1 MEPAAAV
8 SVPLTAPKP
17 PKSTLVMERFMAL
30 HIKMERMKPENP
42 SSVPAMIKTL
52 LERTKPVAAE
62 DSPAYEFSRDIT
74 TGMSADPIGIT
85 SSTPKRKAHPA
96 MA

>member
-1 MEPAAAV
+1 MEPAAAE
-8 SVPLTAPKP
+8 SAAITAPKP
-17 PKSTLVMERFMAL
+17 PNSTLVIERFMAL
-30 HIKMERMKPENP
+30 HIKMERIKPENP
-42 SSVPAMIKTL
+42 SSVPAMISTL

-62 DSPAYEFSRDIT
+62 DRPAYEFSRDIT
-74 TGMSADPIGIT
+74 TGISADPIGIT